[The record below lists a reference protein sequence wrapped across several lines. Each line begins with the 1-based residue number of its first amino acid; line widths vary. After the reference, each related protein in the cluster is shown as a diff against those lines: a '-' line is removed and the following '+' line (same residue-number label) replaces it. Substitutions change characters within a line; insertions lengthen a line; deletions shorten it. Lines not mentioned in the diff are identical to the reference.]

1 MEKESFMSL
10 EISSILNDSFVP
22 IKVDREER
30 PDIDDV
36 YMNYVQATTGSGGWP
51 LNVFLTPDL
60 EPVFGGT
67 YWPGPNSSSHSRLG
81 AGGPI
86 GFVDIL
92 EKLRD
97 VWRTQQA
104 RCLDSAKEITRQLR
118 EFAEEGTHSQ
128 YGPGTD
134 EDLEIELL
142 EGAYQ
147 HFASRYDSVNGG
159 FSKAPKF
166 PTPANLSFLLRLGTY
181 PTAISDIVGQDECAR
196 ATTMAVNTLIKI
208 ARGGIRDHI
217 GHGFARYSVT
227 ADWSLPHFEKM
238 LYDQAQLLDV
248 YVDAFRLSH
257 EPELLGAIYDLVIYM
272 TSPPIQSP
280 TGGFFSS
287 EDADSLPT
295 LGDTEKREGAFYV
308 WTLKEFKQVLGPRD
322 AGVCARHWGVLPDG
336 NVAPENDPH
345 DEFMNQNV
353 LSIQVTPS
361 KLAKEFGLSEDEVI
375 RIIKSAKQ
383 KLREYRGETRV
394 RPDLDDKIIVSWN
407 GLAVA
412 ALAKCSILF
421 GEIDSPMAVKCRAA
435 AIDAVAF
442 IRDNLFELST
452 SQLWRVYRDGSRA
465 NTPGFADD
473 YAYLINGLLSLYEAT
488 FDDNY
493 LQFALQL
500 QSESLVFSELNFSPV
515 TISGHLNTHFIAL
528 GADPSVSAGYY
539 TTSSTPISGVP
550 GPLLR
555 LKGGTE
561 SATPSVNGVIARS
574 LLWLY
579 SLLGDEEYLKL
590 ARQTCNAFA
599 VEIIQHPFLFV
610 GLLDAVVGLEI
621 GIRNVTGILCTA
633 DTSAST
639 TARAVSKADEG
650 VSSSDLVIRRL
661 RIEAGPGT
669 STSTTTL
676 SLVDI
681 RPSFSEAGDRNK
693 TTWLRS
699 RNPLFKDLKPGQPP
713 RNFLLICQV
722 GACCRIDI

>member
-1 MEKESFMSL
+1 
-10 EISSILNDSFVP
+10 
-22 IKVDREER
+22 
-30 PDIDDV
+30 
-36 YMNYVQATTGSGGWP
+36 
-51 LNVFLTPDL
+51 
-60 EPVFGGT
+60 
-67 YWPGPNSSSHSRLG
+67 
-81 AGGPI
+81 
-86 GFVDIL
+86 
-92 EKLRD
+92 
-97 VWRTQQA
+97 
-104 RCLDSAKEITRQLR
+104 
-118 EFAEEGTHSQ
+118 
-128 YGPGTD
+128 
-134 EDLEIELL
+134 
-142 EGAYQ
+142 
-147 HFASRYDSVNGG
+147 
-159 FSKAPKF
+159 
-166 PTPANLSFLLRLGTY
+166 
-181 PTAISDIVGQDECAR
+181 
-196 ATTMAVNTLIKI
+196 
-208 ARGGIRDHI
+208 
-217 GHGFARYSVT
+217 
-227 ADWSLPHFEKM
+227 
-238 LYDQAQLLDV
+238 
-248 YVDAFRLSH
+248 
-257 EPELLGAIYDLVIYM
+257 
-272 TSPPIQSP
+272 
-280 TGGFFSS
+280 
-287 EDADSLPT
+287 
-295 LGDTEKREGAFYV
+295 
-308 WTLKEFKQVLGPRD
+308 
-322 AGVCARHWGVLPDG
+322 
-336 NVAPENDPH
+336 
-345 DEFMNQNV
+345 
-353 LSIQVTPS
+353 VTPS

-383 KLREYRGETRV
+383 KLREYRDKTRI

-412 ALAKCSILF
+412 ALAKCSTLF

-442 IRDNLFELST
+442 IRENLFELST
-452 SQLWRVYRDGSRA
+452 GQLWRIYRDGSRA

-488 FDDNY
+488 FDDNH

-500 QSESLVFSELNFSPV
+500 QSESLVSSKVNFSPV
-515 TISGHLNTHFIAL
+515 TISGHLNAHFIAL
-528 GADPSVSAGYY
+528 GADLSVSAGYY

-561 SATPSVNGVIARS
+561 SATPSVNGVIARN

-579 SLLGDEEYLKL
+579 SLLEDEEYLRL
-590 ARQTCNAFA
+590 ARQTCSAFA

-633 DTSAST
+633 DTSASN

-693 TTWLRS
+693 TAWLRS
-699 RNPLFKDLKPGQPP
+699 RNPLFKDLNPGQPP

-722 GACCRIDI
+722 GTCCRIDI